1 MKSVLYVAAALMIG
15 ASIYGFVDYSKT
27 GHQPEFKAMYNENET
42 AEPVIAEEKMEAD
55 IVPVVSIEKLHVTE
69 KEPVKEEIPTGIVS
83 EQKKQGK
90 KIKKKKRINYESF
103 SRAPLRE
110 EILNANGR

>member
-1 MKSVLYVAAALMIG
+1 MKSVLYVASALMIG
-15 ASIYGFVDYSKT
+15 ASIYGFVDYSKI
-27 GHQPEFKAMYNENET
+27 GHQSEFEAMYNENET
-42 AEPVIAEEKMEAD
+42 AEPVIAEEKTEAD
-55 IVPVVSIEKLHVTE
+55 IVPVVSIDKTDVTE
-69 KEPVKEEIPTGIVS
+69 KEPAKEEIQPVVS

-90 KIKKKKRINYESF
+90 KIKKKKRVNYESF